1 MPNTYSI
8 FEKVDNEAT
17 IKFPFPQVGS
27 ITILGLTALF
37 DKNEVTFL
45 LNLHWFENRH
55 IQLYQ
60 VLKQCCSR

>member
-37 DKNEVTFL
+37 DKNEVTFFAKSSL
-45 LNLHWFENRH
+45 
-55 IQLYQ
+55 
-60 VLKQCCSR
+60 V